1 VDEIALRSIKEQ
13 GVRQCLEGTQAD
25 LKAGR

>member
-13 GVRQCLEGTQAD
+13 GVRQFLEGTQAD